1 MIVRLVYGIS
11 RGDLLAIELLSSTKM
26 RNISAIVR
34 ENTTI
39 FYGHSK
45 YSLELSILNDS
56 YGKQ

>member
-1 MIVRLVYGIS
+1 MFYDCEISLGIS

-39 FYGHSK
+39 FYGHSTH
-45 YSLELSILNDS
+45 
-56 YGKQ
+56 